1 MTEIT
6 DAKSLKE
13 IGNRLREIREKQ
25 GLSQDEASK
34 ACKISVTYFAE
45 IERGE
50 RNLSVTTVK
59 SICKGL
65 KIKSS
70 QLLPF

>member
-13 IGNRLREIREKQ
+13 IGNKLREIREKQ

-50 RNLSVTTVK
+50 RNLSVNTVK
-59 SICKGL
+59 SICSGL